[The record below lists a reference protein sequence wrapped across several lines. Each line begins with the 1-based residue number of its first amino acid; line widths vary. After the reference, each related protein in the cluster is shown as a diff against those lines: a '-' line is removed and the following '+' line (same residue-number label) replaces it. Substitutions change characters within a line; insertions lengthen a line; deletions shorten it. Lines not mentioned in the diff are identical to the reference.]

1 GGPREAGVN
10 ELAAMP
16 IGTPSSTA
24 HTAVTPLGKA
34 AHALRNR
41 AVFGVAESTMT
52 MPGTVGAIRRNAVRI
67 AECIGR
73 FAKRNV
79 TGFAIRLRAGAIRPE
94 RAVVAA

>member
-1 GGPREAGVN
+1 
-10 ELAAMP
+10 
-16 IGTPSSTA
+16 
-24 HTAVTPLGKA
+24 
-34 AHALRNR
+34 
-41 AVFGVAESTMT
+41 MT

-79 TGFAIRLRAGAIRPE
+79 TGFAIRLSAGAIRPE

>member
-1 GGPREAGVN
+1 
-10 ELAAMP
+10 
-16 IGTPSSTA
+16 
-24 HTAVTPLGKA
+24 
-34 AHALRNR
+34 
-41 AVFGVAESTMT
+41 MT

-94 RAVVAA
+94 RALVVVCDLHDASPVEAAGIFPQSLWRHSHIRLSDEQFERARALIELVGAAV

>member
-1 GGPREAGVN
+1 
-10 ELAAMP
+10 MST
-16 IGTPSSTA
+16 GTPSSMA

-34 AHALRNR
+34 AYVRRNR
-41 AVFGVAESTMT
+41 AVFGVAESTVT

-79 TGFAIRLRAGAIRPE
+79 TGFAIRLTAGAIRPE
-94 RAVVAA
+94 SAVGVA